1 MKILL
6 QAGDWLQQVHDPGS
20 CEFFSHSVCSGA
32 TQQVL
37 KATGNQT
44 KPFWSQITP
53 SSNDQT

>member
-6 QAGDWLQQVHDPGS
+6 QAGDWLRQVHDPGS
-20 CEFFSHSVCSGA
+20 YEFFLILSVVE
-32 TQQVL
+32 QLNKFL